1 MGTAPPSTTTL
12 TIGLPNFGGWAKGD
26 WRAFIDVARVCDDAG
41 VDRIV
46 VNDHVIMGDR
56 TDRYIWGRFP
66 TKPDGP
72 WLEPLTVLSA
82 MAMVTDRVRLATGVL
97 IAPLR
102 PAPLLAK
109 TIGTL
114 DTISGGRVDLGVG
127 TGWQPEEYDAMGL
140 SFDDRAQRLDDTVAA
155 CRALWS
161 SMPASY
167 ASTNA
172 TFTETYC
179 APQPVQS
186 RLPIWFAGALTKRNL
201 ARIVD
206 HGDGWI
212 PIMGASIEDISDGA
226 RRIRESTDR
235 PVTVQAPL
243 PMVKDADGNRDP
255 VASMTHAPTLLAAG
269 VTDIYVNIAAF
280 AASPADATDAVEAVV
295 TAFREVSR

>member
-1 MGTAPPSTTTL
+1 MPAATL
-12 TIGLPNFGGWAKGD
+12 TIGLPNFGGWARGD
-26 WRAFIDVARVCDDAG
+26 WKQLIDVARICDVAG
-41 VDRIV
+41 VDRVV
-46 VNDHVIMGDR
+46 VNDHVVMGDR

-66 TKPDGP
+66 TTPDAP

-82 MAMVTDRVRLATGVL
+82 IAMVTTRVRLATGVL

-114 DTISGGRVDLGVG
+114 DTISGGRIDLGVG
-127 TGWQPEEYDAMGL
+127 TGWQPEEYDALGL
-140 SFDDRAQRLDDTVAA
+140 SFDDRAQRLDDTIAA
-155 CRALWS
+155 CRELWS

-167 ASTNA
+167 TSSNV
-172 TFTETYC
+172 TFTNTYC
-179 APQPVQS
+179 APQPAQA

-212 PIMGASIEDISDGA
+212 PIMGASIDDISEGA

-255 VASMTHAPTLLAAG
+255 VASMAHAPTLLAAG

-280 AASPADATDAVEAVV
+280 AASPADATGAVEAVV